1 MDIVIGQDKW
11 INLQDT
17 NNHSKAYMIKG
28 NSAVTLTANSQS
40 IMFGTKNFMLIPQSL
55 TKWKSYTEKT
65 GTYLA
70 VLCRISSLNGSTS
83 TLLYPQPTTND
94 NKDGK
99 YAFAAVG
106 INTVWEAGKKYTY
119 TLNFCDGPNGGAG
132 FIARIHL
139 SLRMEMT
146 NRLI

>member
-1 MDIVIGQDKW
+1 
-11 INLQDT
+11 
-17 NNHSKAYMIKG
+17 
-28 NSAVTLTANSQS
+28 
-40 IMFGTKNFMLIPQSL
+40 MFGTKNFMLIPQSL